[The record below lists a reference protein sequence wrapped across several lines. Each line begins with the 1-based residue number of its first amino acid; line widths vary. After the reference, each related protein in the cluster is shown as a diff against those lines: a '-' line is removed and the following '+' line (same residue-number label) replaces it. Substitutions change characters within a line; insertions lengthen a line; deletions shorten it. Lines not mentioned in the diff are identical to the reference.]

1 VLFFVGG
8 DCDNPKGYT
17 SDPIRCDLPD
27 GVGSFEVESP
37 TTDATAVVRDGF
49 CKDTATVTVDQD
61 EASNTGN
68 PSESGNTFEP
78 LSPHITVTVSDAG
91 VPDSGG
97 NWDPPLEIVLPVP
110 AEAADLADS
119 EIVAYFD
126 TEAAGTAWT
135 PIPYIGARAQP
146 ITLNAGEADGYFVT
160 GSGANREVHILTR
173 HATTFSIF
181 DSSEEPTPRDAGSGD
196 SDDTPAVI
204 TRPPTTTK
212 AKQSV
217 RGVPARLKK
226 RKTFTLP
233 AKSDKGLALTWKSRS
248 TAICSVKKVTVGK
261 GKKKKITWSL
271 RTRKA
276 GTCVL
281 VATNTG
287 SSTLLPAAII
297 QKIKVR

>member
-1 VLFFVGG
+1 MPCPSKPTPGNSCSPCSDGSSDREETFTTKTVASGESAVVDAALSAKSGLCSVLFFVGG

-49 CKDTATVTVDQD
+49 CKDTATVTMDQD

-91 VPDSGG
+91 VTDSGG

-135 PIPYIGARAQP
+135 PIPYIEIGRAH
-146 ITLNAGEADGYFVT
+146 V
-160 GSGANREVHILTR
+160 
-173 HATTFSIF
+173 
-181 DSSEEPTPRDAGSGD
+181 
-196 SDDTPAVI
+196 
-204 TRPPTTTK
+204 
-212 AKQSV
+212 
-217 RGVPARLKK
+217 
-226 RKTFTLP
+226 
-233 AKSDKGLALTWKSRS
+233 
-248 TAICSVKKVTVGK
+248 
-261 GKKKKITWSL
+261 
-271 RTRKA
+271 
-276 GTCVL
+276 
-281 VATNTG
+281 
-287 SSTLLPAAII
+287 
-297 QKIKVR
+297 